1 MLFAAIN
8 LPLVPA
14 VLALAV
20 VAFIAYSLIGEVLD
34 WEGGTYRLQGN
45 FGDVHGVPSLNEAI
59 VDYTQI
65 RFGGGASWKI
75 RPELTLEIE
84 AGVVPVQEFDFHRA
98 GVKARSTEIP
108 PYGGL
113 VLKAAF

>member
-1 MLFAAIN
+1 MLVIGKSFSK
-8 LPLVPA
+8 
-14 VLALAV
+14 
-20 VAFIAYSLIGEVLD
+20 SLLLYA
-34 WEGGTYRLQGN
+34 GGDLQDGSYRMQGN
-45 FGDVHGVPSLNEAI
+45 FGDIHGVPSLNNAI

-98 GVKARSTEIP
+98 DIKARSTETP
-108 PYGGL
+108 AYGGL